1 MKRRL
6 VEAFLIDVIP
16 QITNCFANSL
26 IPQLNSNL
34 QCRTLWIKN
43 FKAYFKY
50 RLVIGPVIVSQVQA
64 VRAPVTLANRPTTI
78 GS

>member
-16 QITNCFANSL
+16 QITNCLANSL
-26 IPQLNSNL
+26 IPQLNFN
-34 QCRTLWIKN
+34 CKYRTFWMKN

-50 RLVIGPVIVSQVQA
+50 RFVIGPVIVSQVQA